1 MPEGVVVK
9 TLSVFVSGRL
19 TPRAWTDDELL
30 VADSWLVVDGAVRWL
45 ADHRDRFWASCRDT
59 GVGDRRLQD
68 FWHAVVD
75 ALPRSGRWFPRVE
88 LSSSG
93 ELRLRLRPAPPL
105 GLGISLRCGERGDPR
120 QRPRVKGPDL
130 PLLLRLRA
138 EATQR
143 GADELLLRTTEGWV
157 VEGTTT
163 SLLWWESDILCAP
176 VQEVP
181 SLPGVTS
188 KRLLR
193 RAAELDIAVARMWR
207 QPEELSGRE
216 VWLVNALHGIRPV
229 TDWSGLA
236 LRPGSAVNAPAWQGW
251 LRAQVSPLP
260 GTHAERRLS
269 ATLGDLAP

>member
-1 MPEGVVVK
+1 MK
-9 TLSVFVSGRL
+9 TLSVFASGRL
-19 TPRAWTDDELL
+19 IQRAWTDDELL

-45 ADHRDRFWASCRDT
+45 ADHRHRFWTSCRDT
-59 GVGDRRLQD
+59 GVDDGRLNA

-75 ALPRSGRWFPRVE
+75 ALPKTGRWFPRVE

-105 GLGISLRCGERGDPR
+105 GSGVTLRCDENGDPR
-120 QRPRVKGPDL
+120 QRPYVKGPDL

-138 EATQR
+138 EAAR
-143 GADELLLRTTEGWV
+143 YGADELLLRTSEGWV

-163 SLLWWESDILCAP
+163 SLLWWESDTLCAP
-176 VQEVP
+176 AQKVP

-193 RAAELDIAVARMWR
+193 RATELGIAVAHMWR
-207 QPEELSGRE
+207 QPEALSGLE

-229 TDWSGLA
+229 TGWSGPA
-236 LRPGSAVNAPAWQGW
+236 LRPGSVINAAAWQEW
-251 LRAQVSPLP
+251 LRAQVRPLP
-260 GTHAERRLS
+260 HTHAGRRTP
-269 ATLGDLAP
+269 ATLGELAP